1 MLHDHL
7 KQCMAT
13 NEKLLFPQSFSL
25 DFGSLDLFQALR
37 KSSGHLGV
45 RALRDYFGDFQSES
59 EGDFVIVLLEVEFI
73 DPIHIYLK
81 HSCHTPA
88 ALTLCL
94 GLQTPTS
101 KHWEGKFQRHLCS
114 QWKLRLHE

>member
-81 HSCHTPA
+81 HKSI
-88 ALTLCL
+88 ALAI
-94 GLQTPTS
+94 LQL
-101 KHWEGKFQRHLCS
+101 HLHS
-114 QWKLRLHE
+114 V